1 MGKLVLALL
10 LSLAVGAANAAYEPK
25 GFDVKHNSVVSNAN
39 RGDAGRN
46 HFLNFVQSVKK
57 VIIVVKNNVRDNF
70 KTAGLGK
77 GGGKSIIVVIKHN
90 VRDNFKA
97 IRIGKGNGGSG
108 GSGGSGGRG
117 VCT

>member
-1 MGKLVLALL
+1 MVLALF

-39 RGDAGRN
+39 RGDSGRN
-46 HFLNFVQSVKK
+46 HFLNFVHSIQK

-77 GGGKSIIVVIKHN
+77 GGGKSIIVVLKHN

-97 IRIGKGNGGSG
+97 IRIGQGSG
-108 GSGGSGGRG
+108 GSGGSRGGGGGRG
-117 VCT
+117 VCA

>member
-1 MGKLVLALL
+1 MGKLVLALF

-39 RGDAGRN
+39 RGDSGRN
-46 HFLNFVQSVKK
+46 HFLNFVQSVKD
-57 VIIVVKNNVRDNF
+57 NVRDNL
-70 KTAGLGK
+70 KTAGLGT

>member
-1 MGKLVLALL
+1 MGKLVLALF

-46 HFLNFVQSVKK
+46 HFLNFVQSVQK

-70 KTAGLGK
+70 KTTGLGN
-77 GGGKSIIVVIKHN
+77 GGGKSIIVVVKQN

-97 IRIGKGNGGSG
+97 IRIGQGGGGSG
-108 GSGGSGGRG
+108 GSGGGGGRG
-117 VCT
+117 VCA